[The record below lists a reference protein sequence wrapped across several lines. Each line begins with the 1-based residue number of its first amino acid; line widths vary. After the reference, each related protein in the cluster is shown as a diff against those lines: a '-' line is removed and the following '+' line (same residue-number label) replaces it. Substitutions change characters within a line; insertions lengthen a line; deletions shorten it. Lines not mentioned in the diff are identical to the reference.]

1 MDIYWRAGWMIWRA
15 YNKTDYTEFEIKS
28 ECCLIF
34 HRMLHQPNTRDDRLA
49 ATYEIINKFSTYY
62 PNYSSVW
69 DKLIQDIESK
79 DIKKEIKTLKKKLS
93 DKGKLEGSYLD
104 LLRLTIAMMSYIKLK
119 DEVNLKMN
127 KLIGL
132 TTDANEKIFLT
143 LKKASELYDDYY
155 LKATKR
161 DDSRLSISKSDSDLN
176 QLLNVEESVII
187 SHFVDECYKFLQ
199 SCKDINE
206 FLDNYQKPSNNM
218 VNTIY
223 LRVSYLYE
231 LMTPELR
238 TNKYISE
245 LVYKIALDLDRID
258 HEFIL
263 NNYTDYIVSFQ
274 MAILMR
280 SIVIV
285 TDHHDSLKNSKHK
298 ASVSQ
303 LLSIFNRS
311 YNKLRM
317 RSNSVICKESSS
329 ESDEVITVSASTST
343 TSSPPLT
350 PNQKLKQKRS
360 FYLPSIKL

>member
-69 DKLIQDIESK
+69 DKLILDIESK
-79 DIKKEIKTLKKKLS
+79 DIKKEVKILKKKLT
-93 DKGKLEGSYLD
+93 DKGKLEGNYLD
-104 LLRLTIAMMSYIKLK
+104 LLRLTVATMAYIKLK

-143 LKKASELYDDYY
+143 LKKASELYDYYY

-161 DDSRLSISKSDSDLN
+161 DDNRLSISKSDSDLN
-176 QLLNVEESVII
+176 QLLNIEESVII

-199 SCKDINE
+199 INRDIGE
-206 FLDNYQKPSNNM
+206 FLDHYQKPLNNM

-231 LMTPELR
+231 LMTEELR
-238 TNKYISE
+238 ANKYIAA

-263 NNYTDYIVSFQ
+263 TNYSDYIVSFQ

-280 SIVIV
+280 SIVIL
-285 TDHHDSLKNSKHK
+285 TDHHDSLNKSENK
-298 ASVSQ
+298 ALVSQ
-303 LLSIFNRS
+303 LLSLFNRA

-329 ESDEVITVSASTST
+329 ESDEVITVSTST

-350 PNQKLKQKRS
+350 PNQRLKQKRS
-360 FYLPSIKL
+360 FYLPLKSN